1 MEATLASHAVC
12 CRCLRAGKRRLHRYE
27 TRGDEAL
34 FMLEQR
40 VARGLR
46 DEEGRVQAAR
56 GLDEAEPDVD
66 AVADVA

>member
-1 MEATLASHAVC
+1 MQATLVTHVVC
-12 CRCLRAGKRRLHRYE
+12 RRCLRTGKRWLHRYE
-27 TRGDEAL
+27 TRDDEAL

-46 DEEGRVQAAR
+46 DEEGRVHAAR
-56 GLDEAEPDVD
+56 GLDEAERDVD

>member
-1 MEATLASHAVC
+1 MPCVADAFVQESGGFTVT
-12 CRCLRAGKRRLHRYE
+12 R

-46 DEEGRVQAAR
+46 DEEGRVHAAR
-56 GLDEAEPDVD
+56 GLDEAEPDVE
-66 AVADVA
+66 AVVDVACR